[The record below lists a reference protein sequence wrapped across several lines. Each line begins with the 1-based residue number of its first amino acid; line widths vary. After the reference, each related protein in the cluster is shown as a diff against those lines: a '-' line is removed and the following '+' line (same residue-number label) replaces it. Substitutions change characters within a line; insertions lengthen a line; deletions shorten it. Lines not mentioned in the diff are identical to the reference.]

1 MMKFRKLKAD
11 EIDVRIGTVP
21 KSGTGLSLLLYK
33 DARVDMNILDES
45 VGTLNWQRKHELIDG
60 QLFCN
65 VSVWDETK
73 KEWITKQDVGIESF
87 TEEVKGRA
95 SDSFKRAC
103 TNLGIGRELYT
114 APFIW
119 IPASKGRPDEIKK
132 YKYRVSHISY
142 DGLNIKNLSIEMNGK
157 DTNYKWVEIWRNFK
171 NTQKTTDEK
180 ATKTDITVM
189 FNYAKSKGVSDYD
202 IKKFMT
208 TFFNKENSS
217 DLTKS
222 EVNELNQYIKSY
234 GEFNGKV

>member
-1 MMKFRKLKAD
+1 MGR
-11 EIDVRIGTVP
+11 G
-21 KSGTGLSLLLYK
+21 
-33 DARVDMNILDES
+33 
-45 VGTLNWQRKHELIDG
+45 
-60 QLFCN
+60 
-65 VSVWDETK
+65 K

-132 YKYRVSHISY
+132 YKYRVGHISY

-171 NTQKTTDEK
+171 NTQKITDEK

-189 FNYAKSKGVSDYD
+189 FNYAKSKGVSDED
-202 IKKFMT
+202 IKRFMT